1 MVWMTAAEALDVLNV
16 RPQTLYANV
25 SRGKI
30 RARPDDDDP
39 RRSLYH
45 RDDVLRMARRANGR
59 RKVEAVS
66 TQAMQYGDPV
76 LPSAISTAID
86 GRLYYRGHDAATLA
100 DTASLEDIAALLWQC
115 PPHEAAALWP
125 ACPPAASRPQ
135 RQPIAD
141 ETSAQFL
148 RPGGAC
154 PAAGKALAAGLLA
167 LAHRS
172 ATDAPSLGRPTAE
185 LRAEA
190 ASVLATLVDALA
202 GAHSGRASTPAARAA
217 ATRAV
222 RTDDPAKNSAI
233 DPAKDPAADSANDSA
248 NEPAND
254 SANAPA
260 NEPANDSADIS
271 ADTPADTTP
280 VSARLARAWRAGPHE
295 DLIRRTLV
303 LMADHE
309 LNASTFATRVAI
321 STGASLAASVLAG
334 FTTLTGPLHGGAA
347 AEFAQLVAQA
357 QACSAGEAV
366 RQWLASQRPL
376 PAFGHPLYPAGDP
389 RAAALLKQLPEVQP
403 HEELAVAAEQQ
414 AGELPSIDYALS
426 VLTTACGLPDDAPF
440 ILFATGRCVGWLAH
454 ALEQVQANRLIRP
467 RARYTGPA
475 PINAGIY

>member
-76 LPSAISTAID
+76 LPSAISTAFE
-86 GRLYYRGHDAATLA
+86 GRLLYRGHDAAALA
-100 DTASLEDIAALLWQC
+100 NSASLEEIAALLWQC
-115 PPHEAAALWP
+115 TPAEAAAIWP
-125 ACPPAASRPQ
+125 VCPEVGHAPHQAAANTTAEHQ
-135 RQPIAD
+135 RRRRDPDRA
-141 ETSAQFL
+141 
-148 RPGGAC
+148 GA
-154 PAAGKALAAGLLA
+154 GNALAAGLLA
-167 LAHRS
+167 LAERS
-172 ATDAPSLGRPTAE
+172 AVDPPSLGRPAAE

-190 ASVLATLVDALA
+190 ASVLATLADALV
-202 GAHSGRASTPAARAA
+202 GASPDTA
-217 ATRAV
+217 ATAAGH
-222 RTDDPAKNSAI
+222 PARI
-233 DPAKDPAADSANDSA
+233 
-248 NEPAND
+248 
-254 SANAPA
+254 
-260 NEPANDSADIS
+260 
-271 ADTPADTTP
+271 
-280 VSARLARAWRAGPHE
+280 SARLARAWHAEAHE

-321 STGASLAASVLAG
+321 STGASLAAGVLAG

-347 AEFAQLVAQA
+347 AEFSQLVAQA
-357 QACSAGEAV
+357 QANGADAAV
-366 RQWLASQRPL
+366 RRWLDGKRPL
-376 PAFGHPLYPAGDP
+376 PGFGHPLYPDGDP
-389 RAAALLKQLPEVQP
+389 RAQALLRKLPKVQP

-414 AGELPSIDYALS
+414 AGELPSIDYALATLS
-426 VLTTACGLPDDAPF
+426 AACGLPADAPF

-475 PINAGIY
+475 AINAGIY